1 MRDESRAVRDELY
14 KSVVRLQSKEARPC
28 GELMRRSAYYTSAA
42 RQGST
47 ARLREFEFTILSS
60 LAVVWWHG
68 SLVRTRRSANRQRE
82 ARRGEARRER
92 GGGGGA
98 RAIVPLP
105 LTASRP
111 RRTRGTSGS
120 CAAMRPAVTCRRAAH
135 SPTMGAK
142 REDGGSPGAAR
153 TRSRGATPCLMKDT
167 ELEMKDTGHATQTI
181 KRGNP
186 ECPSRDCRDCPSATF
201 HGRKQSRPKLKGR
214 KQSSLGRKAA
224 R

>member
-1 MRDESRAVRDELY
+1 MRRVKAPISVLNVGGTARKYGSLERIKFPDPLFPDR
-14 KSVVRLQSKEARPC
+14 SVV
-28 GELMRRSAYYTSAA
+28 A
-42 RQGST
+42 RQSCAHTSLRKST
-47 ARLREFEFTILSS
+47 
-60 LAVVWWHG
+60 
-68 SLVRTRRSANRQRE
+68 TRGE
-82 ARRGEARRER
+82 ARRGEERER
-92 GGGGGA
+92 GGGGA
-98 RAIVPLP
+98 RTIVPLP

-186 ECPSRDCRDCPSATF
+186 ECPSRDCRDCPSADG
-201 HGRKQSRPKLKGR
+201 HGADNQDLNLIVCALST
-214 KQSSLGRKAA
+214 
-224 R
+224 